1 MLANY
6 LPDEEDPTFQTAMS
20 SLPSYRASLLTRYP
34 PVCSNCKPAVD
45 DALSQSNRIAK
56 QEAMRHFLARG
67 KQSAEA
73 RSANGAGPG
82 GRTGPGSKWK
92 GKGKATDADSLYLG
106 RVSIFVDAV
115 WLTRGVAWTATNT
128 ASLLIP
134 ILSLVSL
141 LWTAWNPRWK
151 RIVRLQRRG
160 SDVRLVGQRNWAR
173 AHLVLWAMRLC
184 FVAVCWLVLAK
195 PDKSSRLGTSLILFR
210 EQVKLHP
217 SMLLWVSL
225 VFIVLQVVL
234 HSYAFRTLKFR
245 YGPRLDW
252 RGKDRNNPDA
262 FAAVSS
268 STVDPAAAFSTALDF
283 QSSGNPHPASSSI
296 PAFGQAPNGN
306 AANGLD
312 ALFERNPAHY
322 PSTNRGAEDRDEEE
336 EDGPSGGR
344 GSDAMDWSPTEE
356 KTEVASHQRAAPR
369 NGFAAWASSSTSPSA
384 TATNGS
390 RTPSGSNSS
399 YRGGGSDPPSYGT
412 LGPQRFF
419 VPEQPTG
426 LEDLLLNVLQF
437 GKEEDQGEAVRKE
450 TQRSN
455 QSNAGSSWGNW
466 WRRRQ

>member
-134 ILSLVSL
+134 ILLIANLEPVRAKLDALLLSPYTIGIALVSL

-160 SDVRLVGQRNWAR
+160 SDVRLVGQRNWA
-173 AHLVLWAMRLC
+173 
-184 FVAVCWLVLAK
+184 
-195 PDKSSRLGTSLILFR
+195 
-210 EQVKLHP
+210 VKLHP